1 MATLTPQPGV
11 KQDSYLSLR
20 QPIGMAEKETTF
32 CGAVTIL
39 QELRNFTEAMAMTL
53 FMVVTNQVLT

>member
-1 MATLTPQPGV
+1 MVTLIKQPGV

-39 QELRNFTEAMAMTL
+39 QELRNFTEAMVATL
-53 FMVVTNQVLT
+53 FMVDTNQVLT